1 MPHQIHC
8 SLNYHFLSAVNLPLF
23 ADKVKTGVFGNPK
36 NFDPSKEPSLP
47 ITEAE
52 LSVLI
57 AAEQQAYAAYKQG
70 GLSQKAPYIVAR
82 KLLVSKIDL
91 LAGYVEVVAAGEAG
105 VIAMAGFEPTYFGE
119 AGKQGLLTA
128 PIEIIVSHGSVAGA
142 INAECESFGSAHQYG
157 CIVTEGQPLSKE
169 ISIDA
174 AGHLVLPAGLPYR
187 LFFDLNHNRKKHF
200 TGFTKGVDYHF
211 YFYVINNLGVS
222 ALSKAVSIKS
232 N

>member
-8 SLNYHFLSAVNLPLF
+8 SLNYHFLSAINLPVF

-57 AAEQQAYAAYKQG
+57 AAEQQAYSAYKLG

-91 LAGYVEVVAAGEAG
+91 LAGYVEVVANGDAG
-105 VIAMAGFEPTYFGE
+105 VIALAGFEPTYFGE

-128 PIEIIVSHGSVAGA
+128 PIEVILSHGTVAGA

-157 CIVTEGQPLSKE
+157 CIVTEGHTLSKD
-169 ISIDA
+169 IAIDT
-174 AGHLVLPAGLPYR
+174 AGHLILPAGMAYR
-187 LFFDLNHNRKKHF
+187 IFFDLNHNRKKHF
-200 TGFTKGVDYHF
+200 TGLTKGVDYHF
-211 YFYVINNLGVS
+211 YFYVINNNGVS
-222 ALSKAVSIKS
+222 ALSKAVTIKG